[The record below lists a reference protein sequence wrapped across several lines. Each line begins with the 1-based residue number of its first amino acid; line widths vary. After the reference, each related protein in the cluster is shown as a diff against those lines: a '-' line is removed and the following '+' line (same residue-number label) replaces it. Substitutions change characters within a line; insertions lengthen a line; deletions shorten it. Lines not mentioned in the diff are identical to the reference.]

1 MKHFL
6 ALCLVI
12 VLCFTGCTMDSK
24 GTSEIVTTV
33 QETIAET
40 SDVTETQE
48 SETEKTTFSNSTT
61 ATEAQNLNYTSL
73 NDPELLQY
81 VKDTVYTD
89 VVEGLNSEKYFVEN
103 VDTVYVSKEY
113 LDELAYNS
121 QENVY
126 FGYTLSDI
134 TSEWDDTKYIFTV
147 DDNGQTTVQAFEEYD
162 DTYDK
167 AIRNVAIGTGVIL
180 VCVTVSVVTGG
191 VGAAPAISVIFAAS
205 AKTGA
210 KMALSSGV
218 IGGAATAI
226 TCGIEGKSLDDTLKE
241 TTLSAS
247 EGFMWG
253 AIGGAV
259 TGGAGKAIALKGATL
274 NGLTMNEAAQIQ
286 KESKLSSKLIKQ
298 FCSMD
303 DYRDFMAASK
313 ALQTSAKELE
323 SICLSQGFDVKM
335 LSKFHS
341 AEELKVFT
349 DANLIQKAV
358 NGNAAL
364 VRNDIDITSVVDD
377 MGRTNLERMQE
388 GLAALDKD
396 GHAYELHHI
405 GQRTDSPLAILT
417 RNEHDNNVLHWNTN
431 TDNPSSQSGWSSQK
445 RKFWEAIAKM
455 IEDGEIQ
462 YGH

>member
-1 MKHFL
+1 MKRFL

-24 GTSEIVTTV
+24 GASEIVTTV

-40 SDVTETQE
+40 SDVTEIQE
-48 SETEKTTFSNSTT
+48 SETEETTFSNSTT

-81 VKDTVYTD
+81 VKDMVYTD

-191 VGAAPAISVIFAAS
+191 VGTAPAISMIFAAS
-205 AKTGA
+205 AKTGTA
-210 KMALSSGV
+210 MALSSGV

-259 TGGAGKAIALKGATL
+259 TGGADKAIALKGEKL
-274 NGLTMNEAAQIQ
+274 NDLTVSEAAQVQ
-286 KESKLSSKLIKQ
+286 QESELSPELIKK
-298 FCSMD
+298 FDSMS
-303 DYRDFMAASK
+303 DYKDFIADSEM
-313 ALQTSAKELE
+313 LQTSAQELE
-323 SICLSQGFDVKM
+323 SICLNHGFDVKM
-335 LSKFHS
+335 LNQFHS
-341 AEELKVFT
+341 AEELKVYT
-349 DANLIQKAV
+349 DANLIQKVV

-364 VRNDIDITSVVDD
+364 VRNDIDITSVVDE

-396 GHAYELHHI
+396 GNAYELHHI
-405 GQRTDSPLAILT
+405 GQRNDSPLAILT
-417 RNEHDNNVLHWNTN
+417 QGEHDNKALHWNTN
-431 TDNPSSQSGWSSQK
+431 TDNPSSQSGWNNQ
-445 RKFWEAIAKM
+445 RKHFWEALAKM

-462 YGH
+462 

>member
-1 MKHFL
+1 MKRFL

-24 GTSEIVTTV
+24 GASEIVTTV

-48 SETEKTTFSNSTT
+48 SETEETTFSNNTT

-81 VKDTVYTD
+81 VKNTVYTD
-89 VVEGLNSEKYFVEN
+89 VVEGLNNEKYFVEN

-113 LDELAYNS
+113 LDELSYNS

-210 KMALSSGV
+210 AMALSSGV

-259 TGGAGKAIALKGATL
+259 TGGADKAIALKGEKL
-274 NGLTMNEAAQIQ
+274 KDLTVSEAAQVQ
-286 KESKLSSKLIKQ
+286 QESELSPELIKK
-298 FCSMD
+298 FDSMS
-303 DYRDFMAASK
+303 DYKDFIADSEM
-313 ALQTSAKELE
+313 LQTSAQELE
-323 SICLSQGFDVKM
+323 SICLNHGFDVKM
-335 LSKFHS
+335 LNQFHS
-341 AEELKVFT
+341 AEELKVYT
-349 DANLIQKAV
+349 DANLIQKVV

-364 VRNDIDITSVVDD
+364 ARNDIDITSVVDD

-396 GHAYELHHI
+396 GNAYELHHI
-405 GQRTDSPLAILT
+405 GQRNDSPLAILT
-417 RNEHDNNVLHWNTN
+417 QGEHDNKALHWNTN
-431 TDNPSSQSGWSSQK
+431 TDNPSSQSGWNNQ
-445 RKFWEAIAKM
+445 RKHFWEAIAKM

>member
-1 MKHFL
+1 MKRFL

-24 GTSEIVTTV
+24 GASEIVTTV

-48 SETEKTTFSNSTT
+48 SETEETTFSNSTT

-274 NGLTMNEAAQIQ
+274 NGLTMNEAA
-286 KESKLSSKLIKQ
+286 
-298 FCSMD
+298 
-303 DYRDFMAASK
+303 
-313 ALQTSAKELE
+313 
-323 SICLSQGFDVKM
+323 
-335 LSKFHS
+335 
-341 AEELKVFT
+341 
-349 DANLIQKAV
+349 
-358 NGNAAL
+358 
-364 VRNDIDITSVVDD
+364 
-377 MGRTNLERMQE
+377 
-388 GLAALDKD
+388 
-396 GHAYELHHI
+396 
-405 GQRTDSPLAILT
+405 
-417 RNEHDNNVLHWNTN
+417 
-431 TDNPSSQSGWSSQK
+431 
-445 RKFWEAIAKM
+445 
-455 IEDGEIQ
+455 
-462 YGH
+462 

>member
-1 MKHFL
+1 MKRFL

-24 GTSEIVTTV
+24 GASEIVTTV
-33 QETIAET
+33 QNTIAET
-40 SDVTETQE
+40 SNVTETQE
-48 SETEKTTFSNSTT
+48 NETDETTFSNSTT

-191 VGAAPAISVIFAAS
+191 VGTAPAISMIFAAS
-205 AKTGA
+205 AKTGTA
-210 KMALSSGV
+210 MALSSGV

-259 TGGAGKAIALKGATL
+259 TGGADKAIALKGEKL
-274 NGLTMNEAAQIQ
+274 KDLTVSEAAQVQ
-286 KESKLSSKLIKQ
+286 QESELSPELIKK
-298 FCSMD
+298 FDSMS
-303 DYRDFMAASK
+303 DYKEFIADSEM
-313 ALQTSAKELE
+313 LQTSAQELE
-323 SICLSQGFDVKM
+323 SICLNHGFDVKM
-335 LSKFHS
+335 LNQFHS
-341 AEELKVFT
+341 AEELKVYT
-349 DANLIQKAV
+349 DANLVQKVV

-364 VRNDIDITSVVDD
+364 VRNDIDITSVVDE

-388 GLAALDKD
+388 GVPALDKD

-405 GQRTDSPLAILT
+405 GQKTDSPLAILT
-417 RNEHDNNVLHWNTN
+417 QKEHKNTVLHWNTN

-445 RKFWEAIAKM
+445 KKFWKAIAKM

-462 YGH
+462 

>member
-1 MKHFL
+1 MKRFL

-24 GTSEIVTTV
+24 GASEIVTTV

-48 SETEKTTFSNSTT
+48 SETEETTFSNSTT

-134 TSEWDDTKYIFTV
+134 TSEWGDTKYIFTV
-147 DDNGQTTVQAFEEYD
+147 DESGQTTVQAFEEYD

-191 VGAAPAISVIFAAS
+191 VGTASAISVIFAAS

-210 KMALSSGV
+210 AMALSSGV

-286 KESKLSSKLIKQ
+286 KDSKYPLDLIK
-298 FCSMD
+298 SMHSMEE
-303 DYRDFMAASK
+303 YEVYKNAGVK
-313 ALQTSAKELE
+313 
-323 SICLSQGFDVKM
+323 SI
-335 LSKFHS
+335 
-341 AEELKVFT
+341 T
-349 DANLIQKAV
+349 V
-358 NGNAAL
+358 NGESML
-364 VRNDIDITSVVDD
+364 IRNDIDITSVVDD

-405 GQRTDSPLAILT
+405 GQRNDSPLAILT
-417 RNEHDNNVLHWNTN
+417 RKEHDNTALHWNTN

>member
-1 MKHFL
+1 MKRFL
-6 ALCLVI
+6 ALWLVI
-12 VLCFTGCTMDSK
+12 VLCFTGCTMNSK

-33 QETIAET
+33 QETVAET

-48 SETEKTTFSNSTT
+48 SETEETTFSNSTT
-61 ATEAQNLNYTSL
+61 ATEAQNNYTSL

-89 VVEGLNSEKYFVEN
+89 VVEGLNNEKYFVEN

-113 LDELAYNS
+113 IDELSYNS

-134 TSEWDDTKYIFTV
+134 TSEWGNTKYIFTV
-147 DDNGQTTVQAFEEYD
+147 DENGQTTVQAFEEYD
-162 DTYDK
+162 DTYDE

-191 VGAAPAISVIFAAS
+191 VGTAPAISMIFAAS

-210 KMALSSGV
+210 AMALSSGV

-253 AIGGAV
+253 AIGGAIA
-259 TGGAGKAIALKGATL
+259 GGAGEAIALNGATL

-286 KESKLSSKLIKQ
+286 KESKYPLDLIK
-298 FCSMD
+298 SMHSMEE
-303 DYRDFMAASK
+303 YEVYKNAGVKSIM
-313 ALQTSAKELE
+313 LNGE
-323 SICLSQGFDVKM
+323 SM
-335 LSKFHS
+335 LIRKG
-341 AEELKVFT
+341 L
-349 DANLIQKAV
+349 
-358 NGNAAL
+358 
-364 VRNDIDITSVVDD
+364 DITSVVDE
-377 MGRTNLERMQE
+377 MGRTNLKRMQK
-388 GLAALDKD
+388 GIPALDKD
-396 GHAYELHHI
+396 GYAYELHHI
-405 GQRTDSPLAILT
+405 GQRNDSPLAILT
-417 RNEHDNNVLHWNTN
+417 RKEHKNAALHWNKN
-431 TDNPSSQSGWSSQK
+431 TDNPSGQSGWNSQK
-445 RKFWEAIAKM
+445 KKFWEAIAKM

-462 YGH
+462 Y

>member
-1 MKHFL
+1 MKRFL

-24 GTSEIVTTV
+24 GASEIVTTV

-40 SDVTETQE
+40 SDVTEIQE
-48 SETEKTTFSNSTT
+48 SETEETTFSNSTT

-103 VDTVYVSKEY
+103 VDTVYISKEY

-210 KMALSSGV
+210 AMAFSSGV

-286 KESKLSSKLIKQ
+286 KESKYPLDLIK
-298 FCSMD
+298 SMHSMEE
-303 DYRDFMAASK
+303 YEVYKNAGVK
-313 ALQTSAKELE
+313 
-323 SICLSQGFDVKM
+323 SI
-335 LSKFHS
+335 
-341 AEELKVFT
+341 T
-349 DANLIQKAV
+349 V
-358 NGNAAL
+358 NGESML
-364 VRNDIDITSVVDD
+364 IRKDLDITSVVDD

-417 RNEHDNNVLHWNTN
+417 RKEHDNNVLHWNTN

>member
-24 GTSEIVTTV
+24 GASEIVTTV

-48 SETEKTTFSNSTT
+48 SETEETTFSNSTT

-191 VGAAPAISVIFAAS
+191 VGTAPAISVIFAAS

-210 KMALSSGV
+210 AMALSSGV

-247 EGFMWG
+247 EEFMWG
-253 AIGGAV
+253 AIGGTV

-286 KESKLSSKLIKQ
+286 KESKYPLDLIK
-298 FCSMD
+298 SMHSMEE
-303 DYRDFMAASK
+303 YEVYKNAGVKSI
-313 ALQTSAKELE
+313 TVNGE
-323 SICLSQGFDVKM
+323 SI
-335 LSKFHS
+335 
-341 AEELKVFT
+341 
-349 DANLIQKAV
+349 LIRKD
-358 NGNAAL
+358 L
-364 VRNDIDITSVVDD
+364 DITSVVDD

-417 RNEHDNNVLHWNTN
+417 RKEHDNNVLHWNTN

-455 IEDGEIQ
+455 IEDGKIQ

>member
-48 SETEKTTFSNSTT
+48 SETEETTFSNSTT

-89 VVEGLNSEKYFVEN
+89 VVEGLNSEKFFVEN

-113 LDELAYNS
+113 LDELSYNS

-210 KMALSSGV
+210 AMALSSGV

-259 TGGAGKAIALKGATL
+259 TGGAGKAITLKGATL

-286 KESKLSSKLIKQ
+286 KDSKYPLDLIK
-298 FCSMD
+298 SMHSMEE
-303 DYRDFMAASK
+303 YEVYKNAGVK
-313 ALQTSAKELE
+313 
-323 SICLSQGFDVKM
+323 SI
-335 LSKFHS
+335 
-341 AEELKVFT
+341 T
-349 DANLIQKAV
+349 V
-358 NGNAAL
+358 NGESML
-364 VRNDIDITSVVDD
+364 IRKDLDITSVVDD

-417 RNEHDNNVLHWNTN
+417 RKEHDNNVLHWNTN

-455 IEDGEIQ
+455 IEDGKIQ

>member
-1 MKHFL
+1 MKRFL

-24 GTSEIVTTV
+24 GASEIVTTV

-48 SETEKTTFSNSTT
+48 SETEETTFSNSTT

-191 VGAAPAISVIFAAS
+191 VGTAPAISVIFAAS

-210 KMALSSGV
+210 AMALSSGV

-247 EGFMWG
+247 EEFMWG

-286 KESKLSSKLIKQ
+286 KESKYPLDLIK
-298 FCSMD
+298 SMHSMEE
-303 DYRDFMAASK
+303 YEVYKNAGVK
-313 ALQTSAKELE
+313 
-323 SICLSQGFDVKM
+323 SI
-335 LSKFHS
+335 
-341 AEELKVFT
+341 T
-349 DANLIQKAV
+349 V
-358 NGNAAL
+358 NGESML
-364 VRNDIDITSVVDD
+364 IRNDIDITSVVDD

-405 GQRTDSPLAILT
+405 GQKNDSPLAILT
-417 RNEHDNNVLHWNTN
+417 QGEHDNKALHWNTN
-431 TDNPSSQSGWSSQK
+431 TDNPSSQSGWNNQ
-445 RKFWEAIAKM
+445 RKHFWEAIAKM

>member
-1 MKHFL
+1 MKRFL
-6 ALCLVI
+6 ALWLVI

-48 SETEKTTFSNSTT
+48 SETEETTFSNSTT

-113 LDELAYNS
+113 LDELSYNS

-147 DDNGQTTVQAFEEYD
+147 DENGQTTVQAFEEYD

-191 VGAAPAISVIFAAS
+191 VGTAPAISMIFAAS

-210 KMALSSGV
+210 AMALSSGV

-253 AIGGAV
+253 AITGAI
-259 TGGAGKAIALKGATL
+259 TGGAGKAIALKCATL

-286 KESKLSSKLIKQ
+286 KESKYPLDLIK
-298 FCSMD
+298 SMHSMEE
-303 DYRDFMAASK
+303 YEVYKNAGVK
-313 ALQTSAKELE
+313 
-323 SICLSQGFDVKM
+323 SI
-335 LSKFHS
+335 
-341 AEELKVFT
+341 T
-349 DANLIQKAV
+349 V
-358 NGNAAL
+358 NGESML
-364 VRNDIDITSVVDD
+364 IRKDLDITSVVDD

-405 GQRTDSPLAILT
+405 GQRNDSPLAILT
-417 RNEHDNNVLHWNTN
+417 RKEHDNTALHWNTN

-445 RKFWEAIAKM
+445 KKFWKAIAKM

-462 YGH
+462 

>member
-1 MKHFL
+1 MKRFL
-6 ALCLVI
+6 ALWLVI
-12 VLCFTGCTMDSK
+12 ILCFTGCTMDSK
-24 GTSEIVTTV
+24 GASEIVTTV

-48 SETEKTTFSNSTT
+48 SETEETTFSNSTT

-73 NDPELLQY
+73 SDPELLQY

-113 LDELAYNS
+113 LDELSYNS

-134 TSEWDDTKYIFTV
+134 TSEWGDTKYIFTV

-210 KMALSSGV
+210 AMALSSGV

-241 TTLSAS
+241 TTRSAS

-286 KESKLSSKLIKQ
+286 KESKYPLDLIK
-298 FCSMD
+298 SMHSMEE
-303 DYRDFMAASK
+303 YEVYKNAGVK
-313 ALQTSAKELE
+313 
-323 SICLSQGFDVKM
+323 SI
-335 LSKFHS
+335 
-341 AEELKVFT
+341 T
-349 DANLIQKAV
+349 V
-358 NGNAAL
+358 NGESML
-364 VRNDIDITSVVDD
+364 IRKDLDITSVVDD

-417 RNEHDNNVLHWNTN
+417 RKEHDNNVLHWNTN

-462 YGH
+462 CGH

>member
-1 MKHFL
+1 MKRFL
-6 ALCLVI
+6 ALWLVI
-12 VLCFTGCTMDSK
+12 ILCFTGCTMDSK
-24 GTSEIVTTV
+24 GASEIVTTV

-40 SDVTETQE
+40 SDVTEIQE
-48 SETEKTTFSNSTT
+48 SETDETTFSNSTT

-113 LDELAYNS
+113 LDELSYNS

-191 VGAAPAISVIFAAS
+191 VGTAPAISMIFAAS
-205 AKTGA
+205 AKTGTA
-210 KMALSSGV
+210 MALSSGV

-253 AIGGAV
+253 AISGAV

-286 KESKLSSKLIKQ
+286 KDSKYPLDLIK
-298 FCSMD
+298 SMHSMEE
-303 DYRDFMAASK
+303 YEVYKNAGVK
-313 ALQTSAKELE
+313 
-323 SICLSQGFDVKM
+323 SI
-335 LSKFHS
+335 
-341 AEELKVFT
+341 T
-349 DANLIQKAV
+349 V
-358 NGNAAL
+358 NGESML
-364 VRNDIDITSVVDD
+364 IRNDIDITSVVDD

-405 GQRTDSPLAILT
+405 GQRNDSPLAILT
-417 RNEHDNNVLHWNTN
+417 RKEHDNTALHWNTN

>member
-1 MKHFL
+1 MKRFL
-6 ALCLVI
+6 ALWLVI
-12 VLCFTGCTMDSK
+12 ILCFTGCTMDSK
-24 GTSEIVTTV
+24 GASEIVTTV

-48 SETEKTTFSNSTT
+48 SETEETTFSNSTT

-113 LDELAYNS
+113 LDELSYNS

-191 VGAAPAISVIFAAS
+191 VGIAPAISMIFAAS

-210 KMALSSGV
+210 AMALSSGV

-253 AIGGAV
+253 AITGAV

-286 KESKLSSKLIKQ
+286 KESKYPLDLIK
-298 FCSMD
+298 SMHSMEE
-303 DYRDFMAASK
+303 YEVYKNAGVKSM
-313 ALQTSAKELE
+313 TINGE
-323 SICLSQGFDVKM
+323 SM
-335 LSKFHS
+335 LIRKD
-341 AEELKVFT
+341 L
-349 DANLIQKAV
+349 
-358 NGNAAL
+358 
-364 VRNDIDITSVVDD
+364 DITSVVDD
-377 MGRTNLERMQE
+377 MGRTNLERMQD

-405 GQRTDSPLAILT
+405 GQRNDSPLAILT
-417 RNEHDNNVLHWNTN
+417 RKEHDNTALHWNTN

>member
-1 MKHFL
+1 MKRFL

-24 GTSEIVTTV
+24 GASEIVTTV

-40 SDVTETQE
+40 SDITETQE
-48 SETEKTTFSNSTT
+48 SETEETTFSNSTT

-134 TSEWDDTKYIFTV
+134 TSEWGDTKYIFTV

-191 VGAAPAISVIFAAS
+191 VGTAPAISMIFAAS
-205 AKTGA
+205 AKTGTA
-210 KMALSSGV
+210 MALSSGV

-259 TGGAGKAIALKGATL
+259 TGGADKAIALKGEKL
-274 NGLTMNEAAQIQ
+274 RDLTVSEAAQVQ
-286 KESKLSSKLIKQ
+286 QESELSPELIKK
-298 FCSMD
+298 FDSMS
-303 DYRDFMAASK
+303 DYKEFIADSEM
-313 ALQTSAKELE
+313 LQTSTQELE
-323 SICLSQGFDVKM
+323 SICLNHGFDVKM
-335 LSKFHS
+335 LNQFHS
-341 AEELKVFT
+341 AEELKVYT
-349 DANLIQKAV
+349 DANLVQKVV

-377 MGRTNLERMQE
+377 MERTNLERMQE

-405 GQRTDSPLAILT
+405 GQRNDSPLAILT
-417 RNEHDNNVLHWNTN
+417 QGEHDNKALHWNTN
-431 TDNPSSQSGWSSQK
+431 TDNPSSQSGWNNQ
-445 RKFWEAIAKM
+445 RKQFWEAIAKM

-462 YGH
+462 

>member
-1 MKHFL
+1 MKRFL

-12 VLCFTGCTMDSK
+12 VLCFTGCTIDSK
-24 GTSEIVTTV
+24 GASEIVTTV

-40 SDVTETQE
+40 SDVTEIQE
-48 SETEKTTFSNSTT
+48 SETEETTFSNSTT

-134 TSEWDDTKYIFTV
+134 TSEWDDTKYIFIV

-210 KMALSSGV
+210 AMALSSGV

-247 EGFMWG
+247 EEFMWG

-286 KESKLSSKLIKQ
+286 KESKYPLDLIK
-298 FCSMD
+298 SMHSMEE
-303 DYRDFMAASK
+303 YEVYKNAGVKSM
-313 ALQTSAKELE
+313 TINGE
-323 SICLSQGFDVKM
+323 SM
-335 LSKFHS
+335 LIRKD
-341 AEELKVFT
+341 L
-349 DANLIQKAV
+349 
-358 NGNAAL
+358 
-364 VRNDIDITSVVDD
+364 DITSVVDD

-405 GQRTDSPLAILT
+405 GQRNDSPLAILT
-417 RNEHDNNVLHWNTN
+417 RKEHDNTALHWNTN

-445 RKFWEAIAKM
+445 KKFWKAIAKM

>member
-1 MKHFL
+1 MKRFL
-6 ALCLVI
+6 ALWLVI

-33 QETIAET
+33 QETIAEA

-48 SETEKTTFSNSTT
+48 SETEETTFSNSTT

-113 LDELAYNS
+113 LDELSYNS

-134 TSEWDDTKYIFTV
+134 TAEWDDTKYIFTV
-147 DDNGQTTVQAFEEYD
+147 DENGQTTVQAFEEYD

-191 VGAAPAISVIFAAS
+191 VGTAPAISMIFAAS

-210 KMALSSGV
+210 AMALSSGV

-253 AIGGAV
+253 AITGAV

-286 KESKLSSKLIKQ
+286 KESKYPLDLIK
-298 FCSMD
+298 SMHSMEE
-303 DYRDFMAASK
+303 YEVYKNAGVK
-313 ALQTSAKELE
+313 
-323 SICLSQGFDVKM
+323 SI
-335 LSKFHS
+335 
-341 AEELKVFT
+341 T
-349 DANLIQKAV
+349 V
-358 NGNAAL
+358 NGESML
-364 VRNDIDITSVVDD
+364 IRKDLDITSVVDD

-405 GQRTDSPLAILT
+405 GQRNDSPLAILT
-417 RNEHDNNVLHWNTN
+417 RKEHDNTALHWNTN

-445 RKFWEAIAKM
+445 KKFWKAIAKM

-462 YGH
+462 

>member
-1 MKHFL
+1 MKRFL

-24 GTSEIVTTV
+24 GASEIVTTV
-33 QETIAET
+33 QETITET

-48 SETEKTTFSNSTT
+48 SETEETTFSNSTT

-113 LDELAYNS
+113 LDELSYNS

-134 TSEWDDTKYIFTV
+134 TSEWGDTKYIFTV

-210 KMALSSGV
+210 AMALSSGV

-259 TGGAGKAIALKGATL
+259 TGGAGKAITLKGATL

-286 KESKLSSKLIKQ
+286 KESKYPLDLIK
-298 FCSMD
+298 SMHSMEE
-303 DYRDFMAASK
+303 YEVYKNAGVK
-313 ALQTSAKELE
+313 
-323 SICLSQGFDVKM
+323 SI
-335 LSKFHS
+335 
-341 AEELKVFT
+341 T
-349 DANLIQKAV
+349 V
-358 NGNAAL
+358 NGESML
-364 VRNDIDITSVVDD
+364 IRKDLDIASVVDD

-417 RNEHDNNVLHWNTN
+417 RKEHDNNVLHWNTN

-455 IEDGEIQ
+455 IEDGKIQ

>member
-1 MKHFL
+1 MKRFL

-24 GTSEIVTTV
+24 GASEIVTTV

-48 SETEKTTFSNSTT
+48 SETEETTFSNSTT

-191 VGAAPAISVIFAAS
+191 VGTAPAISVIFAAS

-274 NGLTMNEAAQIQ
+274 NGLTMNEVAQIQ
-286 KESKLSSKLIKQ
+286 KESKYPLDLIK
-298 FCSMD
+298 SMHSMEE
-303 DYRDFMAASK
+303 YEVYKNAGVK
-313 ALQTSAKELE
+313 
-323 SICLSQGFDVKM
+323 SI
-335 LSKFHS
+335 
-341 AEELKVFT
+341 T
-349 DANLIQKAV
+349 V
-358 NGNAAL
+358 NGESML
-364 VRNDIDITSVVDD
+364 IRKDLDITSVVDD

-405 GQRTDSPLAILT
+405 GQRNDSPLAILT
-417 RNEHDNNVLHWNTN
+417 RKEHDNTALHWNTN

>member
-1 MKHFL
+1 MKRFL

-24 GTSEIVTTV
+24 GASEIVTTV

-48 SETEKTTFSNSTT
+48 SETEETTFSNSTT

-89 VVEGLNSEKYFVEN
+89 VVEGLNSEKFFVEN

-113 LDELAYNS
+113 LDELSYNS

-210 KMALSSGV
+210 AMALSSGV

-259 TGGAGKAIALKGATL
+259 TGGAGKAITLKGATL

-286 KESKLSSKLIKQ
+286 KESKYPLDLIK
-298 FCSMD
+298 SMHSMEE
-303 DYRDFMAASK
+303 YEVYKNAGVK
-313 ALQTSAKELE
+313 
-323 SICLSQGFDVKM
+323 SI
-335 LSKFHS
+335 
-341 AEELKVFT
+341 T
-349 DANLIQKAV
+349 V
-358 NGNAAL
+358 NGESML
-364 VRNDIDITSVVDD
+364 IRKDLDITSVVDD

-417 RNEHDNNVLHWNTN
+417 RKEHDNNVLHWNTN

-455 IEDGEIQ
+455 IEDGKIQ